1 MTRDEILAKLAD
13 IIREET
19 AYRGEI
25 SEDMR
30 LLEDIGTDSLQLMDI
45 VAAAEATFDI
55 VIPDEELL
63 SMKRVKD
70 AVDYVESALTR

>member
-55 VIPDEELL
+55 TIPDEELL

-70 AVDYVESALTR
+70 AVDYVESARTR